1 MAVSGLQR
9 VLSVVIGQR
18 VTGKRDKADFQL
30 GGWELPKRQL
40 YQVQKT
46 SSSGWTVSMF
56 RLRLTR
62 RAN

>member
-1 MAVSGLQR
+1 VQR
-9 VLSVVIGQR
+9 VLSVAIGR
-18 VTGKRDKADFQL
+18 RIAGKRDKADVQL
-30 GGWELPKRQL
+30 GGWELPKRQQ
-40 YQVQKT
+40 YQIQQT